1 MFIELVIITTDIQII
16 PKVEKIL
23 IEDFGVI
30 KKADI
35 NFSPGLNIIIG
46 KNATGKTTFIR
57 YLTETYSTENLSK
70 GNKIMLDIDSV
81 LDGTIVIDGNLDRLN
96 NEFLIK
102 ALKKLADSKRQV
114 IVTLARTDRLDDIKK
129 EVKANI
135 IDTRDFELKKDL
147 D

>member
-1 MFIELVIITTDIQII
+1 MVIITTDIQII